1 MLGRLGATIAGLV
14 LMIYGL
20 IAAFSPLPAGA
31 PLVILGL
38 LMIAGA
44 NPAARPVIVRMRRRW
59 PWFNKLV
66 RIVGKRAPRRL
77 ARVVDE
83 TEPMKGVSAKDEQSA
98 SDRPRI

>member
-1 MLGRLGATIAGLV
+1 MLGRIGASIAGLV

-44 NPAARPVIVRMRRRW
+44 NPAARPVIVRLRRRW

-66 RIVGKRAPRRL
+66 RIVGKRAPRHI
-77 ARVVDE
+77 ARVADE
-83 TEPMKGVSAKDEQSA
+83 TEPTA
-98 SDRPRI
+98 SVQGPGGDRVE

>member
-1 MLGRLGATIAGLV
+1 MLGRLGATIAGFV

-31 PLVILGL
+31 PLVIIGL

-44 NPAARPVIVRMRRRW
+44 NPAARPLIVRMRRRW

-66 RIVGKRAPRRL
+66 RFVGKRSPRHI
-77 ARVVDE
+77 ARVAE
-83 TEPMKGVSAKDEQSA
+83 ATEPDKV
-98 SDRPRI
+98 DRRQEGTGTE